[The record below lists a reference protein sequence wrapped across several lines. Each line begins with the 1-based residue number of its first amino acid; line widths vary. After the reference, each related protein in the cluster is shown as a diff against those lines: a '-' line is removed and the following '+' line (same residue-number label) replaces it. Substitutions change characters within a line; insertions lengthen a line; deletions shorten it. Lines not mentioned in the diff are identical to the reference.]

1 MTATGNDDS
10 AGILWSPEGEHRELP
25 LARIVEF
32 PVLTECLAIW
42 RGLAA
47 ERLPECIDPLDFPR
61 AAIRGLNL
69 FERDAAADDWRIRI
83 VGGLVTEYVGR
94 ELRGTGLVEN
104 FREPDLSAVR
114 RAFRAAAERRTPD
127 LIHRSFL
134 DPRGMRWS
142 YVRLFLPLSSDGVTV
157 DRFAT
162 VIDPSSFGRTPSG

>member
-1 MTATGNDDS
+1 MTGAGSDDRT
-10 AGILWSPEGEHRELP
+10 GILWSPGGEHRELP

-32 PVLTECLAIW
+32 PLLAECLAIW
-42 RGLAA
+42 RSRAA
-47 ERLPECIDPLDFPR
+47 ERLPDSIDPLDFPR

-83 VGGLVTEYVGR
+83 VGGLVTEHVGR

-104 FREPDLSAVR
+104 FREPDLTAVR
-114 RAFRAAAERRTPD
+114 SAFRAAAERRAPD

-142 YVRLFLPLSSDGVTV
+142 YVRLFLPLSSDGAAV

-162 VIDPSSFGRTPSG
+162 VTDPSSFGRTPSD